1 MKITIHQ
8 PNYLPYLGFFD
19 KMRQADIF
27 VIYDDAQF
35 NKEDFQHRNKFRI
48 FHGWKWLTVPVE
60 KKLIPIKE
68 IKIRNG
74 LTNKG
79 PTWSDAQFKEIR
91 DSYLDTPHYKRY
103 ENKLEEIYMKK
114 YDKLID
120 LNLEIISFLMDA
132 FNIKTKL
139 VFSSELGFTSR
150 STQRLVEIVES
161 LSGDTYLSGSFG
173 KNYLDA
179 SQFNDKNI
187 KLEFHDFKHPVYKQ
201 NYEGFIPN
209 MSSIDILFNT
219 GEFPKNQE

>member
-35 NKEDFQHRNKFRI
+35 NKDDFQHRNKIRI

-60 KKLIPIKE
+60 KKLIPINE
-68 IKIRNG
+68 IKIRNEQI
-74 LTNKG
+74 NKG
-79 PTWSDAQFKEIR
+79 LTWSDAQFKEIR
-91 DSYLDTPHYKRY
+91 DSYLDTPNYERY
-103 ENKLEEIYMKK
+103 ENKLEEIYMKR

-120 LNLEIISFLMDA
+120 LNLEIIYFLMDA

-161 LSGDTYLSGSFG
+161 LGGDTYLSGTSG
-173 KNYLDA
+173 MNYLDV
-179 SQFNDKNI
+179 SLFHDKNI
-187 KLEFHDFKHPVYKQ
+187 KLEFQYFKYPVYKQ